1 MAGGFAEPYK
11 PAKNT
16 PPNIVK
22 RVNGQVLT
30 GDMIMKREDPA
41 SEFKAR
47 KATEAEIPDFISMEF
62 PRNDEMA
69 PLLED
74 DDEDQYGAL
83 DV

>member
-1 MAGGFAEPYK
+1 
-11 PAKNT
+11 
-16 PPNIVK
+16 
-22 RVNGQVLT
+22 
-30 GDMIMKREDPA
+30 MKREDPA